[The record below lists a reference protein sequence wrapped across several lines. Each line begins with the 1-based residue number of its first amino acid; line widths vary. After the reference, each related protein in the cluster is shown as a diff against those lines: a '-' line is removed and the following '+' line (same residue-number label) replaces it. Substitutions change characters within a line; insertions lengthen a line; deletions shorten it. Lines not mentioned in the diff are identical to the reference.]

1 MNTIT
6 ALTILAAEEHHVV
19 NPLFL
24 PAPVIGVGSFVL
36 FLLMLAAVMGLRSVG
51 KRHEVPGV
59 DDYHQGRG
67 YDEREH
73 SHWGTN

>member
-6 ALTILAAEEHHVV
+6 ALTILAAEEAHVV
-19 NPLFL
+19 NPLFV
-24 PAPVIGVGSFVL
+24 PDWVVGGGSFLL
-36 FLLMLAAVMGLRSVG
+36 FLLLLAATMSLRSVG

-59 DDYHQGRG
+59 DDYHRGRG
-67 YDEREH
+67 YEEREH

>member
-6 ALTILAAEEHHVV
+6 ALTILAAEEAHVV

-24 PAPVIGVGSFVL
+24 PASVIGVGSFL
-36 FLLMLAAVMGLRSVG
+36 FFLLLLAATMSLRSVG

-59 DDYHQGRG
+59 DDYHRGRG

>member
-6 ALTILAAEEHHVV
+6 ALTILAAEEAHVV

-24 PAPVIGVGSFVL
+24 PASVIGVGSFLL
-36 FLLMLAAVMGLRSVG
+36 FLLLLAATMSLRSVG
-51 KRHEVPGV
+51 KRHQVPGV
-59 DDYHQGRG
+59 GDYHRGRG